1 MIYKRL
7 LVLLVFL
14 SSLVNASNSFLMPD
28 QAFKTSLNT
37 TKDTI
42 VFNLELADSIYIYD
56 EQLVINIIQND
67 KTTDITKQLNIPK
80 SQEYHDTQVHFGI
93 LNIKVPSIL
102 IQQITNN
109 NDATVEFNF
118 QGCSKAGLCYQPM
131 TKSIEF
137 KGEKVAVLK
146 PVKEIKSESG
156 LIVDTFSNGSIFLVL
171 LTFFGFG
178 LLLALTPCVFP
189 MIPILSS
196 IIVSHSTKTGKE
208 MDAMQ
213 GLKLSFVYVLAMSVA
228 YTVAGIIA
236 GLFGANLQAA
246 LQNPYV
252 LVSFAAMFVA
262 LAFSMFGY
270 YEISIPTTWQ
280 TKLDKLSHGQDENK
294 GYMSVAVMGFL
305 SALIVGPCVA
315 PPLAGALVY
324 IGQTGDALLGGAAL
338 FVMSMGMGAPLLLV
352 GAGAGK
358 YMPKPGGW
366 MDTVSKVF
374 GVVMLGVAIW
384 MLERIIP
391 IGFTFMLW
399 SLLFF
404 GAGIYLLR
412 AVHMIIFKIFATL
425 LILIGIIFG
434 IGIATKATNILN
446 PLENVIGEKVVH
458 LEFKRVKSVKGLDE
472 IIANSTQPIML
483 DFYADWCISCKEME
497 HDTFSNKKVQDKLKG
512 FILLQVDTTANS
524 DEDKALL
531 KKFNLFG
538 PPGIIFWKDKKELKN
553 ITTIGYKSPEEFLE
567 IMGQEF

>member
-1 MIYKRL
+1 MIYKKL
-7 LVLLVFL
+7 LVIFIYLVSISNL
-14 SSLVNASNSFLMPD
+14 NASFLMPD
-28 QAFKTSLNT
+28 QAFKTTIQT
-37 TKDTI
+37 TQENI
-42 VFNLELADSIYIYD
+42 IFNLELADSIYIYD
-56 EQLVINIIQND
+56 EQLIVSIIQTD
-67 KTTDITKQLNIPK
+67 KKTNITKQLKIPIPK
-80 SQEYHDTQVHFGI
+80 EYHDTQVHFGI
-93 LNIKVPSIL
+93 LNIKVPTIL

-109 NDATVEFNF
+109 QDATVEFAF

-131 TKSIEF
+131 SKTAQF
-137 KGEKVAVLK
+137 KGIEAAVKLDT
-146 PVKEIKSESG
+146 KEPESES
-156 LIVDTFSNGSIFLVL
+156 DSIASTLAGGNAFVVL

-178 LLLALTPCVFP
+178 LLLAFTPCVFP

-196 IIVSHSTKTGKE
+196 IIVSHSTKSGKD
-208 MDAMQ
+208 MDARE
-213 GLKLSFVYVLAMSVA
+213 GLKLSFIYVLAMSVA
-228 YTVAGIIA
+228 YTVAGVVA

-252 LVSFAAMFVA
+252 LVTFAAMFVA

-280 TKLDKLSHGQDENK
+280 TKLDKLSHGQDKNK
-294 GYMSVAVMGFL
+294 GYMSVAIMGFL

-338 FVMSMGMGAPLLLV
+338 FVMSMGMGLPLLLV

-412 AVHMIIFKIFATL
+412 AVHMIIFKIFAIV
-425 LILIGIIFG
+425 LIVIGLIFG
-434 IGIATKATNILN
+434 IGVATKATNILN
-446 PLENVIGEKVVH
+446 PLENVIGEKKTH
-458 LEFKRVKSVKGLDE
+458 LVFKKVKRLDE
-472 IIANSTQPIML
+472 LNDIIKSSKKPIML
-483 DFYADWCISCKEME
+483 DFYADWCISCKELE
-497 HDTFSNKKVQDKLKG
+497 HNTFSDPEVQEKLKD
-512 FILLQVDTTANS
+512 FILLQVDTTENS
-524 DEDKALL
+524 DDDKELL
-531 KKFNLFG
+531 KRFNLFG
-538 PPGIIFWKDKKELKN
+538 PPGIIFFKDQKELKN
-553 ITTIGYKSPEEFLE
+553 ITIIGYKDPQEFLD
-567 IMGQEF
+567 IIGQEF